1 MINFLKSKS
10 NNKGEILTQN
20 RLGFE
25 KLNIALG
32 ILYKEWY
39 ELISDQLSNSEGI
52 NLELG
57 CGASFINETIKNIIK
72 SDVFLNSNTDL
83 KIDAMEVGLKYDHEI
98 SNLILVNVFHHIS
111 NPELFLRSAEKSL
124 LIGGRLIMIE
134 PSNNFW
140 SRLVYRF
147 VGHEKFDTE
156 QIDWEFESNDPL
168 LDSNQA
174 MSWIIFK
181 RDYKKFK
188 KLFPKFSLLRR
199 KSMMPFSYLLSGGH
213 TYNTKVG
220 KIFIKIIRRIE
231 RMFFDNQF
239 GIFDLVCIEKI

>member
-1 MINFLKSKS
+1 MKNE
-10 NNKGEILTQN
+10 GEALTQN

-25 KLNIALG
+25 KLNVALG

-39 ELISDQLSNSEGI
+39 ELISQQLSESDGI

-57 CGASFINETIKNIIK
+57 CGASFINEIIKNIIK
-72 SDVFLNSNTDL
+72 TDVFYNSNTDL
-83 KIDAMEVGLKYDHEI
+83 KLDAMEVGLKYENEI

-124 LIGGRLIMIE
+124 LLGGRIIMVE
-134 PSNNFW
+134 PSNNIW
-140 SRLVYRF
+140 SRLIYRL

-156 QIDWEFESNDPL
+156 QINWEFESNDPL

-174 MSWIIFK
+174 LSWIIFK

-188 KLFPKFSLLRR
+188 KLFPKFILIKK
-199 KSMMPFSYLLSGGH
+199 KSMMPLSYLLSGGH
-213 TYNTKVG
+213 SYNTKIG
-220 KIFIKIIRRIE
+220 KLIIKIVRKLERI
-231 RMFFDNQF
+231 FFDNQF
-239 GIFDLVCIEKI
+239 GIFDLLCIEKI

>member
-1 MINFLKSKS
+1 MKNE
-10 NNKGEILTQN
+10 GEALTQN

-25 KLNIALG
+25 KLNVALG

-39 ELISDQLSNSEGI
+39 ELISQQLSESVGI

-57 CGASFINETIKNIIK
+57 CGASFINEIIKNIIK
-72 SDVFLNSNTDL
+72 TDVFYNSNTDL
-83 KIDAMEVGLKYDHEI
+83 KLDAMEVGLKYENKI

-124 LIGGRLIMIE
+124 LLGGRIIMIE
-134 PSNNFW
+134 PSNNIW
-140 SRLVYRF
+140 SRLIYRL

-156 QIDWEFESNDPL
+156 QINWEFQSNDPL

-174 MSWIIFK
+174 LSWIIFK

-188 KLFPKFSLLRR
+188 KLFPKFTLIKK
-199 KSMMPFSYLLSGGH
+199 KSMMPLSYLLSGGH
-213 TYNTKVG
+213 SYNTKIG
-220 KIFIKIIRRIE
+220 KIIIKIVRKLERI
-231 RMFFDNQF
+231 FFDNQF
-239 GIFDLVCIEKI
+239 GIFDLLCIEKI

>member
-1 MINFLKSKS
+1 MKKE
-10 NNKGEILTQN
+10 GEALTQN

-32 ILYKEWY
+32 VLYKEWY
-39 ELISDQLSNSEGI
+39 ELISHQLSESDGM

-57 CGASFINETIKNIIK
+57 CGASFMDKIIKNLKK
-72 SDVFLNSNTDL
+72 SDVFINSNTDL
-83 KIDAMEVGLKYDHEI
+83 KIDAMEVGLKFENKI

-124 LIGGRLIMIE
+124 LKGGRIIMVE
-134 PSNNFW
+134 PSNNIW
-140 SRLVYRF
+140 SRLVYKL

-156 QIDWEFESNDPL
+156 QIRWEFESNDPL

-174 MSWIIFK
+174 LSWIIFK

-188 KLFPKFSLLRR
+188 KLFPKFSILSK
-199 KSMMPFSYLLSGGH
+199 KSMMPLSYLLSGGH
-213 TYNTKVG
+213 THNTKVG
-220 KIFIKIIRRIE
+220 KIFITIIRKLE

-239 GIFDLVCIEKI
+239 GIFDLICIEKN